1 METII
6 TAVYEKGVL
15 RPLTPLPLAERQTV
29 KIQILPADEAGQI
42 IQELVGAGLLTPPP
56 GHTDVP
62 PVSVE
67 ERHDLADRLG
77 QATRRPLSQMIIAER
92 NER

>member
-1 METII
+1 MGTVI

-15 RPLTPLPLAERQTV
+15 RPLTPLGLSERQTV

-42 IQELVGAGLLTPPP
+42 VQELVGAGLLTPPA
-56 GHTDVP
+56 GHTDVT
-62 PVSVE
+62 PVNDE
-67 ERHDLADRLG
+67 ERRDLADRIG

>member
-1 METII
+1 MGTVI

-15 RPLTPLPLAERQTV
+15 RPLTPLTLAERQTV
-29 KIQILPADEAGQI
+29 KIQLLPADEAGQI
-42 IQELVGAGLLTPPP
+42 VQELAGAGLLTLPT
-56 GHTDVP
+56 GHSDVS

-67 ERHDLADRLG
+67 ERRDLADRIG